1 MILLIKNIGL
11 LILLLLMFTT
21 LFITFTL
28 CLYMILQ
35 VIIGL
40 VKKDG

>member
-1 MILLIKNIGL
+1 MIFLFKNIGL

-28 CLYMILQ
+28 CLYVILQ
-35 VIIGL
+35 IINGL
-40 VKKDG
+40 VKKDE

>member
-1 MILLIKNIGL
+1 MISILKGIGL
-11 LILLLLMFTT
+11 AILFILAITT

-35 VIIGL
+35 VITGL
-40 VKKDG
+40 IKKD